1 MMESL
6 IIMRFPS
13 LAECFLLTQLVKNI
27 AALDGKHLACF
38 QSENLKTSVFKF
50 ILRDMDGTLLEISLI
65 VVTQLAI

>member
-1 MMESL
+1 M

-13 LAECFLLTQLVKNI
+13 LAEFFLLTQLVKKYCCVGRKTF
-27 AALDGKHLACF
+27 LMCF

-50 ILRDMDGTLLEISLI
+50 ILSDMDGALLEISLI